1 MFMHKILIKMNRI
14 LQDCLCVTA
23 LLCIYLATP
32 VLALAPVIPVPPGN
46 VETVD
51 GHTVTI
57 DCKNFGAP
65 KPHVKWTRNN
75 IELTG
80 GRYSTLGN
88 GDLQITNVR
97 FTDVGNY
104 MCIATNNLGSVNAS
118 GSLTVKKTI
127 ELDSG
132 IYTCLARTELDQA
145 SASAMLIVQPYAPRS
160 LEISKKEPAV
170 RWRQPEG
177 ESNVQIRGYS
187 GKDVPGPVDGIGAEQ
202 WGSSAILLRWKPPKQ
217 TNGVLTG
224 YRISYQK
231 VIEVT
236 VGYTEERPA
245 ISNPEQTCVKL
256 AALKPETIYRIYI
269 KATTNAGSG
278 EPYFIEQRTKP
289 ALPEGILLDKPEF
302 TYQHMATDGVFNT
315 VRITWCPDLRG
326 YPGSHFFVQ
335 YRFKGD
341 TIFVETP
348 PELDKNYIDVGG
360 IKSMRLYEF
369 IVVAVDGETTR
380 QSDPLEI
387 KVSSWDFLK
396 IKILELF
403 YYYLN
408 YFLKNENTSA
418 SKCQIINCL

>member
-118 GSLTVKKTI
+118 GSLTVKKPTRIADAPKDSKVVAGTMVTFRCTAVADGSLNLNIEWLAKGEPIDSDTDPRFIIANDFSLAITETI

-335 YRFKGD
+335 YRNAAG
-341 TIFVETP
+341 T
-348 PELDKNYIDVGG
+348 
-360 IKSMRLYEF
+360 
-369 IVVAVDGETTR
+369 
-380 QSDPLEI
+380 
-387 KVSSWDFLK
+387 
-396 IKILELF
+396 
-403 YYYLN
+403 
-408 YFLKNENTSA
+408 
-418 SKCQIINCL
+418 